1 MIASI
6 LAKFIN
12 TVRPGSVAS
21 NAVKLKLNSQH
32 RDEAGLGQHQQNAH
46 TCDSSGRIKAGVA
59 ADCGSNSCLI
69 MADCCFVF
77 FFCFFFRIH
86 QKLSEV

>member
-1 MIASI
+1 MIAFI

-32 RDEAGLGQHQQNAH
+32 RDEAGLGQHQLNAE
-46 TCDSSGRIKAGVA
+46 TCDPSGSIKASFA
-59 ADCGSNSCLI
+59 ADRSNNSCLI
-69 MADCCFVF
+69 VADCCFFFFVF
-77 FFCFFFRIH
+77 FH

>member
-32 RDEAGLGQHQQNAH
+32 RDEAGLGQHQQIRV
-46 TCDSSGRIKAGVA
+46 TPVA
-59 ADCGSNSCLI
+59 ESRLELLQIVAVI
-69 MADCCFVF
+69 V
-77 FFCFFFRIH
+77 
-86 QKLSEV
+86 V

>member
-1 MIASI
+1 MIAFI

-32 RDEAGLGQHQQNAH
+32 RDEAGLGQHQQNAKM
-46 TCDSSGRIKAGVA
+46 CDSSGRIKAGVA
-59 ADCGSNSCLI
+59 AHRIILCLI
-69 MADCCFVF
+69 MADCCVF
-77 FFCFFFRIH
+77 FFYRIR